1 MMRKIL
7 LVIVIVSFILS
18 VVNANSAETD
28 KFRYT
33 VSLNPLTIPGLPGLH
48 SFVCAQY
55 NGKWLI
61 IGGRRDGSHARQPFR
76 SFPGDENN
84 TDIYVI
90 DVNEKMFKRASV
102 NVLPVSLKEQL
113 QSGNMNYYQDDKTL
127 FITGGY
133 AYSASED
140 DHITFPFLTSV
151 YVPDLINAVLNG
163 TPVNSCFRQIKDT
176 IFAVTGGQMG
186 KIGNYF
192 YLIGGQK
199 FDGRYNPMGHPT
211 YKQTYADGF
220 RKFKIMSSGSG
231 LSFSDPEI
239 ITDQVHLHRRD
250 YNLLPQIFPDG
261 SSGYTVSSGVFR
273 ANANLPFLYPVN
285 ISESGYEPVTSFN
298 QYLCNYHTAKVFMYD
313 KKNNQMHTI
322 FFGGISQYYLND
334 NSELI
339 NDKSVPYVKTISRLS
354 GYADGSLHEFA
365 LPVEMQSYTGS
376 NGEFMPAHNISL
388 YPSGIIVLN
397 KIKGDS
403 VLIGHIFGGIISTE
417 LNPFTRNNNE
427 STSAEN
433 LIYEVRLIKNN
444 SIKNKEIDGS
454 NPFTANVL
462 KDAASG
468 MMIAE
473 LNVPYDGS
481 AELSISNN
489 KGIIIFQ
496 RSFKKLFRGS
506 QIVELTDYKMLT
518 ESNYNF
524 NFTFDNKFDFIKE
537 MQINK

>member
-1 MMRKIL
+1 MRKIL
-7 LVIVIVSFILS
+7 FVLVAIMLSSVSVISGQQS
-18 VVNANSAETD
+18 D

-48 SFVCAQY
+48 SFVSAQS

-84 TDIYVI
+84 TDIFVI
-90 DVNEKMFKRASV
+90 DVYKKMFKSSSV
-102 NVLPVSLKEQL
+102 NVLPLNLKEQL
-113 QSGNMNYYQDDKTL
+113 QSGNMNYYQDGKTL
-127 FITGGY
+127 YITGGY

-140 DHITFPFLTSV
+140 DHITFPFLISV
-151 YVPDLINAVLNG
+151 SVPDLINAVLNG
-163 TPVNSCFRQIKDT
+163 TPVNPCFRQIKDT
-176 IFAVTGGQMG
+176 LFAVTGGQMG
-186 KIGNYF
+186 KLGNYF
-192 YLIGGQK
+192 YLIGGQR
-199 FDGRYNPMGHPT
+199 FEGRYNPMGHPT
-211 YKQTYADGF
+211 YKQTYVDGF
-220 RKFKIMSSGSG
+220 RKFKINSSGSG

-261 SSGYTVSSGVFR
+261 SSGYMVSSGVFR
-273 ANANLPFLYPVN
+273 TNANLPFLYPVK

-322 FFGGISQYYLND
+322 FFGGISQHYLTDSN
-334 NSELI
+334 ELI

-354 GYADGSLHEFA
+354 VYADGSLHEFA
-365 LPVEMQSYTGS
+365 LPVEMQSYDGS
-376 NGEFMPAHNISL
+376 NGEFMPAQNISL
-388 YPSGIIVLN
+388 YPNGIIDLN
-397 KIKGDS
+397 KLKGDS
-403 VLIGHIFGGIISTE
+403 VLTGHIYGGIISTE

-433 LIYEVRLIKNN
+433 LIFEVRLIKNN
-444 SIKNKEIDGS
+444 SINSKEIDGS
-454 NPFTANVL
+454 NPFTANVF
-462 KDAASG
+462 KDAATE

-473 LNVPYDGS
+473 MNAPYDGS
-481 AELSISNN
+481 AELSISDNN
-489 KGIIIFQ
+489 GIIIF
-496 RSFKKLFRGS
+496 RKSFKKLFKGS
-506 QIVELTDYKMLT
+506 QTIELTDYKMLT

-537 MQINK
+537 IQINK